1 MIAQW
6 PTKPRYES
14 AKRLREATS
23 VTVNANALAE
33 FVASM
38 YVSSR
43 EATERLH
50 VMQEAIAKAL
60 TDIDALRNDPAPEAP
75 NRRLTNIRDDL
86 AAVLDESRRQ

>member
-1 MIAQW
+1 MIAPW
-6 PTKPRYES
+6 PPKRRYKT
-14 AKRLREATS
+14 KRLREAIS
-23 VTVNANALAE
+23 VTVKANALAE

-50 VMQEAIAKAL
+50 VMQEVITKAL
-60 TDIDALRNDPAPEAP
+60 ADIDTLRNDPAPEAP

-86 AAVLDESRRQ
+86 AAVLDESGRQ